1 FLGRNYL
8 DVVVQLGAEQLERLV
23 VDRLGRRH
31 HLAEVQHDLH
41 QRRGVGADL
50 VGEVGQARAAAQPD
64 YLPVAARNLHAADRR
79 RLHVVELLAPL
90 LLRLAAARRTPAG
103 PAEGTLSTAAAT
115 TAARARR
122 ATAGSGAGS
131 TAATGTAT
139 AAGTRTAAATGRAA
153 TAAATGPGARPGTRA
168 A

>member
-50 VGEVGQARAAAQPD
+50 VGKIGQARAAAQPD
-64 YLPVAARNLHAADRR
+64 YLTVAARNLHAADRR
-79 RLHVVELLAPL
+79 RLHVVELWTPL
-90 LLRLAAARRTPAG
+90 LLRLAAARRTPSG
-103 PAEGTLSTAAAT
+103 PAEGTLGTAAAT
-115 TAARARR
+115 TAARTRR

-131 TAATGTAT
+131 AAGTGTTA
-139 AAGTRTAAATGRAA
+139 AAGTRT
-153 TAAATGPGARPGTRA
+153 TAAAAAGTAATTAAAGPRA
-168 A
+168 